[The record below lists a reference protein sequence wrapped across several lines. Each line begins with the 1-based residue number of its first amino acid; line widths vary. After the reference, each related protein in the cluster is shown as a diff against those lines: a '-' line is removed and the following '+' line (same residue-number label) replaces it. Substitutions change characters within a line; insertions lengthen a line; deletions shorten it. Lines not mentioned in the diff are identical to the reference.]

1 VWLKGSDREI
11 SREEENTVIL
21 QLDILRNIHSDLH
34 TVVQVQ
40 AFITVYRQ

>member
-1 VWLKGSDREI
+1 MVWLKEADREI

-34 TVVQVQ
+34 EVAQVRFNLSQ
-40 AFITVYRQ
+40 L